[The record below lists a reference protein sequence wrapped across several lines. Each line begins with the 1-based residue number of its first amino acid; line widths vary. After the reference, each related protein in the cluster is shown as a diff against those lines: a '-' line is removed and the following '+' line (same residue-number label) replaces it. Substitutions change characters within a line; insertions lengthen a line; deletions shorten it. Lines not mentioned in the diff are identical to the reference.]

1 MSLEVRIA
9 TSILGFWVIGK
20 LKVPVKLE
28 DTPTFLEIFT
38 GRSVTIRRGLPS
50 SVVNELLNSTVSPG
64 DPSMY
69 KIPDRHALGAGGSV
83 VTDISLAGQLAE
95 PPPFVTV
102 RLTVYVPAVAGA
114 VQLVGL
120 VVVDEKVPPVLV
132 QEYVNP
138 VPVVLAVRVTTPP
151 GVVEEGDAVIDVH
164 VGAATR
170 ATVIALEGQLTV
182 PPLFVTARLTV

>member
-50 SVVNELLNSTVSPG
+50 VVNELLNSTVSPG

-83 VTDISLAGQLAE
+83 VTNISLEQLAL
-95 PPPFVTV
+95 PPLFVTV
-102 RLTVYVPAVAGA
+102 RLTV
-114 VQLVGL
+114 
-120 VVVDEKVPPVLV
+120 
-132 QEYVNP
+132 
-138 VPVVLAVRVTTPP
+138 
-151 GVVEEGDAVIDVH
+151 
-164 VGAATR
+164 
-170 ATVIALEGQLTV
+170 
-182 PPLFVTARLTV
+182 